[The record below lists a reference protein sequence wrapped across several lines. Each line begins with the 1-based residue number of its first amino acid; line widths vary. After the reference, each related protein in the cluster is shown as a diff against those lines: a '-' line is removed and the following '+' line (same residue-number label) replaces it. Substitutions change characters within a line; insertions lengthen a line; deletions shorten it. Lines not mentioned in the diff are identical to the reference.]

1 MTTLEKLEELV
12 YVGFKE
18 TDKKWQETDQWL
30 RTMYAE
36 SEKKFQETRELIQQ
50 LSKDTEKKIGDLG
63 HKWGTFVENLVA
75 PATLKLFAERGIRVT
90 RVVQHAHD
98 QQGDDGIEIDILAT
112 NGDYAVLIEVKSTL
126 GVNDVKDHL
135 ERLKKFA
142 RFFPEYQQHHIV
154 GAVAGIEIIE
164 EADVF
169 AYRQG
174 LFVIAQSGE
183 TVKILNDAKFRPKI
197 WRG

>member
-30 RTMYAE
+30 RAMSAE
-36 SEKKFQETRELIQQ
+36 SEKKFQETRELIKQ

-63 HKWGTFVENLVA
+63 HKWGVFVENLVA
-75 PATLKLFAERGIRVT
+75 PATLQLFAARDIRVT
-90 RVVQHAHD
+90 RVVQHVRD

-112 NGDYAVLIEVKSTL
+112 NGEYAILIEVKSTL
-126 GVNDVKDHL
+126 GVKDVNDHVD
-135 ERLKKFA
+135 RLKKFG
-142 RFFPEYQQHHIV
+142 RFFPEYQRHKII

-183 TVKILNDAKFRPKI
+183 TVKILNDAKFRPKV
-197 WRG
+197 WQ